1 MLKSVSSSFSFGL
14 ILLSVCFEDNKRRMD
29 ESVLLILRL
38 MVFLVPASLGR
49 EYQPLGYETTQSIP
63 PSRGLY
69 GKSHGMYK
77 QGVKYILHQLLK
89 KFSTFLGNIQMVA
102 HDCH

>member
-1 MLKSVSSSFSFGL
+1 MRTDVY
-14 ILLSVCFEDNKRRMD
+14 ILTHN
-29 ESVLLILRL
+29 
-38 MVFLVPASLGR
+38 
-49 EYQPLGYETTQSIP
+49 
-63 PSRGLY
+63 RGLY